1 MEDDKTYTKGELF
14 MLTVIWHI
22 KATEFGIIDE
32 ELPVVRFDIILAL
45 VAFLTL
51 IKLFLQF
58 EFTPTFG
65 PLYKMMQRMI
75 TELVKF
81 LCIWVIQL
89 ASFASV
95 AVLAFGSL
103 EVLTGGWFLAFLLY
117 DLAWYTDHRIGHRV
131 GFFWAMHQVH
141 HSSPYHR

>member
-1 MEDDKTYTKGELF
+1 

-22 KATEFGIIDE
+22 KANNSNIIDP
-32 ELPVVRFDIILAL
+32 ELPVIRFDVILAF

-58 EFTPTFG
+58 EYTPSFG
-65 PLYKMMQRMI
+65 PLYKMMKRMMK
-75 TELVKF
+75 ELVKF
-81 LCIWVIQL
+81 LMIWAIQL

-103 EVLTGGWFLAFLLY
+103 
-117 DLAWYTDHRIGHRV
+117 
-131 GFFWAMHQVH
+131 
-141 HSSPYHR
+141 P